1 MTLKKLQA
9 SPNQRNWEITLLDDD
24 DSNCNEKLIVLLMC
38 QQLTM
43 MTIFLGTFF
52 GRQFSRRQSGNNFS
66 KIRANNH
73 DPKNLEKQ
81 TPICEFSSKLKF
93 IENS

>member
-43 MTIFLGTFF
+43 MKIFRGAFF
-52 GRQFSRRQSGNNFS
+52 EREFSREQSFAKNFS
-66 KIRANNH
+66 KIRADNH
-73 DPKNLEKQ
+73 DSINLEK
-81 TPICEFSSKLKF
+81 T
-93 IENS
+93 NSYLWALQ